1 MGVSVSTIA
10 PSLKLTTV
18 TRVKAELG
26 ITSTSDDALLG
37 DIVDRA
43 SDAVGSYCHRTFARE
58 VVSETLPAY
67 GGIHLQL
74 DRTPVISV
82 SSVTQNS
89 STVSTADYSI
99 ADAERGWLY
108 RRAGWG
114 WTAQTYEG
122 LHSTWAWLDQG
133 FPLPGQE
140 EPNYV
145 AAYTAGYIL
154 PSENVTSSA
163 ISAASAD
170 NSFNSTGALF
180 PSLLKAGDVITVSG
194 FTATA
199 NNKRWK
205 VSGTPTTSKVIVDG
219 TLTTEAVGQ
228 SVTIIFQTLPRD
240 VEKAAIETAKA
251 YYLQRK
257 DSGDW
262 IEKQV
267 GAMRL
272 RKSEA
277 DVSQLLGLPASA
289 IGLLRPYVRV
299 GA

>member
-1 MGVSVSTIA
+1 LGVTVSTIA

-18 TRVKAELG
+18 TRVKSELG
-26 ITSTSDDALLG
+26 LTSTSDDALLS

-43 SDAVGSYCHRTFARE
+43 SDAVESYCHRTFARE
-58 VVSETLPAY
+58 VVSETLPGY

-74 DRTPVISV
+74 ARTPVITV

-89 STVSTADYSI
+89 STITSTDYSI
-99 ADAERGWLY
+99 ADPHKGWLY
-108 RRAGWG
+108 RRSGWG

-133 FPLPGQE
+133 FPMPGQE
-140 EPNYV
+140 EPNFT
-145 AAYTAGYIL
+145 AAYTAGFIL
-154 PSENVTSSA
+154 PSENVTSTA
-163 ISAASAD
+163 ISAAAAD
-170 NSFNSTGALF
+170 NSFNSTGGLF
-180 PSLLKAGDVITVSG
+180 PSLLKSGDVITVSG
-194 FTATA
+194 FAATA

-205 VSGTPTTSKVIVDG
+205 VTGTPTTTKVVVDG
-219 TLTTEAVGQ
+219 TLSTEAVGA
-228 SVTIIFQTLPRD
+228 SVTIQFQTLPRD

-277 DVSQLLGLPASA
+277 DVSQLLGIPASA
-289 IGLLRPYVRV
+289 IGLLRPWVRV
-299 GA
+299 A